1 MPVTLIIGGQ
11 WGDEGKAKIIDHLAS
26 TSDIVVRYGGG
37 ANAGH
42 TVVVGEERFAF
53 HLVPSGILY
62 PEVTCLLGGGMVID
76 PIALVREI
84 EGIRERG
91 IDTSGRIFISSQAHV
106 VLPYHKAIDR
116 GSEEKKGR
124 HRIGTTQKGISP
136 AYCDKVART
145 GVRMSDLCKRP
156 SDVGELLRRKVR
168 EKNRILKELRVPP
181 VSPKE
186 TVDSVLAARKKLLPL
201 ITDTRL
207 ILWDAL
213 DKGRSI
219 LCEGAQG
226 TLLDIDHGTYP
237 YVTSS
242 SAAAGGAAIGAGLP
256 PSSFTKVIGIFK
268 AYCTRVGNG
277 PFPTE
282 DGGRDGETLRRVG
295 NEFGTTTGRPRRCG
309 WFDAVAARTV
319 VKLNGITEIALT
331 KLDVLDEFGTI
342 KVCTSY
348 RLGRKTLEYFPT
360 DTSLLD
366 RCRPQY
372 EEIEGWQVP
381 TASSSAS
388 TLPPRVMA
396 YIRRLESLVGC
407 RISYA
412 SVGPERGA
420 VYTIPNSWV
429 AATDGVG
436 GGRTGATP

>member
-11 WGDEGKAKIIDHLAS
+11 WGDEGKAKIIDHLAPS
-26 TSDIVVRYGGG
+26 SDIVVRYQGG

-42 TVVVGEERFAF
+42 TVVVGDDRFAF

-62 PEVTCLLGGGMVID
+62 PSVTCILGGGMVID
-76 PIALVREI
+76 PIALVSEI
-84 EGIRERG
+84 EGVKARG
-91 IDTSGRIFISSQAHV
+91 LDVKGRVFVSSQAHV
-106 VLPYHKAIDR
+106 VLPYHQALDI

-124 HRIGTTQKGISP
+124 DKIGTTHKGISP
-136 AYCDKVART
+136 AYSDKVART
-145 GVRMSDLCKRP
+145 GVRMSDLAKSP
-156 SDVGELLRRKVR
+156 SEVTELLRKKVR
-168 EKNRILKELRVPP
+168 EKNRHLKELGLRP
-181 VSPKE
+181 VSPKK
-186 TVDSVLAARKKLLPL
+186 TVDTILAARKKMLPM
-201 ITDTRL
+201 ITDTRP

-213 DKGRSI
+213 EGGRSI

-256 PSSFTKVIGIFK
+256 PSSFTRVIGVFK

-282 DGGRDGETLRRVG
+282 DNGADGETLRQVG

-331 KLDVLDEFGTI
+331 KLDVLDDFGTI

-348 RLGRKTLEYFPT
+348 KLGNKTLDYFPT
-360 DTSLLD
+360 DTSLLE

-372 EEIEGWQVP
+372 EEVPGWCVT
-381 TASSSAS
+381 TAGLSAS
-388 TLPPRVMA
+388 TLPAAVTA

-407 RISYA
+407 RISYV

-420 VYTIPNSWV
+420 IYSIPDRSV
-429 AATDGVG
+429 AATGGVG
-436 GGRTGATP
+436 GGRTEATP

>member
-11 WGDEGKAKIIDHLAS
+11 WGDEGKAKIIDHLAP
-26 TSDIVVRYGGG
+26 TSDIVVRYQGG

-42 TVVVGEERFAF
+42 TVVVGDDRFAF

-62 PEVTCLLGGGMVID
+62 PEVTCILGGGMVID
-76 PIALVREI
+76 PIALVGEI
-84 EGIRERG
+84 EGVRARG
-91 IDTSGRIFISSQAHV
+91 IDVSGRVFISSQAHV
-106 VLPYHKAIDR
+106 VLPYHQALDR
-116 GSEEKKGR
+116 GSEAKKGR
-124 HRIGTTQKGISP
+124 DKIGTTQKGISP
-136 AYCDKVART
+136 AYADKVART
-145 GVRMSDLCKRP
+145 GVRMSDLAKRP
-156 SDVGELLRRKVR
+156 SEVTELLRKRFR
-168 EKNRILKELRVPP
+168 EKNRVLKEMGVPP
-181 VSPKE
+181 VSPKKAI
-186 TVDSVLAARKKLLPL
+186 DNIMAARKKLLPM
-201 ITDTRL
+201 ITDTRA

-213 DKGRSI
+213 ERGQSI

-242 SAAAGGAAIGAGLP
+242 SASAGGAAIGAGLP
-256 PSSFTKVIGIFK
+256 PSSFESVIGIFK

-282 DGGRDGETLRRVG
+282 DNGKYGEMLRRVG

-331 KLDVLDEFGTI
+331 KLDVLDGFDEI

-348 RLGRKTLEYFPT
+348 KIGKRTLDYFPI

-372 EEIEGWQVP
+372 ETIEGWQV
-381 TASSSAS
+381 TTSGLSTS
-388 TLPPRVMA
+388 TLPAAMTD
-396 YIRRLESLVGC
+396 YICRLESLVGC
-407 RISYA
+407 RVSYA

-420 VYTIPNSWV
+420 IYAIPERQL
-429 AATDGVG
+429 AAAPDIAG
-436 GGRTGATP
+436 GQTEASP